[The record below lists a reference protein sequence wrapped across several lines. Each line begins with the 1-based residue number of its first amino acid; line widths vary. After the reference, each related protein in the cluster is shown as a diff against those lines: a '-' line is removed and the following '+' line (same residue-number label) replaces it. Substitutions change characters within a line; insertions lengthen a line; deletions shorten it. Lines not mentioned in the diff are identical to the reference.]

1 MARQKM
7 PPEYF
12 LNRIREFQKKNGRP
26 PRSDEFSAPF
36 HKNMMK
42 HFGSWQKAVYAALGI
57 KLNYARRSD
66 AELLAEISDFRFLKQ
81 RIPNR
86 SELKSDT
93 QICKRFGSYA
103 EAVEAATGFNP
114 QTAILRA
121 LEQLTSATPHAS
133 LYEIATEL
141 KNISAPIT
149 QPQIRGILG
158 SLAQRGLIEVRR
170 GDRIRLYKLD
180 ARGREE
186 LQMKGSKYVART

>member
-1 MARQKM
+1 M

-36 HKNMMK
+36 HRNIMK
-42 HFGSWQKAVYAALGI
+42 HFGSWQKGVIAALGV

-66 AELLAEISDFRFLKQ
+66 NELLAEIAYFVAVSK

-86 SELKSDT
+86 SELKCDT
-93 QICKRFGSYA
+93 QLCNRFGSYA
-103 EAVEAATGFNP
+103 AAVEAAIGFNP

-180 ARGREE
+180 SKGREA
-186 LQMKGSKYVART
+186 LKVKGSKYATQS